1 METHTGWERSG
12 LTDRLDTALR
22 RRPAPPAAAPS
33 RLQSWFAS
41 VIGNFTLPST
51 DPELA
56 ASQLAALARQLPL
69 LYVVLLVNGFSL
81 VVTHLHKAPALLVFF
96 MPAVLLLV
104 SVARLIFWW
113 QSLRLPL
120 APLQTLRRLRMMMV
134 LTALLG
140 TAFTLW
146 SLSLF
151 PYGNVYDRCQVVFYM
166 GLTAVNCIFCLM
178 HVRAA
183 ALMLTL
189 IVMVPFS
196 LFFLATGNPV
206 LIAITLNMLSVACGM
221 VFMVLRNSRDFDA
234 LIRSR
239 RELINRQRETQRLS
253 DENLRLANLDSLSGL
268 PNRRRFF
275 QKLEETMLLAER
287 AARPFAVALLDLDR
301 FKTVNDIYGHAAGDR
316 LLVQV
321 GLRFKQI
328 SRDGL
333 FIARLGGD
341 EFGAILVDDA
351 IAGAVECFG
360 AQVRD
365 LLEGPCVVG
374 DRLAPIACSIGVAL
388 YPQAGT
394 TAAELFERADYALYH
409 GKQNRKG
416 AMIVFSDEHET
427 VIRSMARMDQ
437 AFRSAE
443 METEFWVAFQPVVD
457 LSTHSVLAFEALA
470 RWASPELGPIGPDVF
485 IAVAERAQMTGQLT
499 TTLLRKALAA
509 ARLWPPEIGLCFN
522 LSAQDLMSAET
533 MAALHGVLQASGVAP
548 ARIEFEVT
556 ETALMQDFDQ
566 AAAALDALHG
576 IGARVSLDDF
586 GTGFSSLGYVNRLPL
601 DKIKIDR
608 SFVTDIERSRTAPG
622 IIRAIIGLCDTLKL
636 ACVVEGVE
644 TQAQLDALRALGCR
658 FVQGYLISRPV
669 PEDAIAQ
676 VIERIA
682 DARPGA
688 EPARR
693 ANDSAKISPERIF
706 LS

>member
-1 METHTGWERSG
+1 MESNAWERSG
-12 LTDRLDTALR
+12 LAKRLDAALHA
-22 RRPAPPAAAPS
+22 RPVAPAMPPS
-33 RLQSWFAS
+33 RLRLWLSAVWRGFE
-41 VIGNFTLPST
+41 LPSA

-69 LYVVLLVNGFSL
+69 LYVILLINGFSL
-81 VVTHLHKAPALLVFF
+81 VATHLHTAPDLLIFF

-104 SVARLIFWW
+104 SVARLIFW
-113 QSLRLPL
+113 LRSFRLKL
-120 APLQTLRRLRMMMV
+120 APLQTLRRLRMIILMTV
-134 LTALLG
+134 PLG
-140 TAFTLW
+140 AAFTMW

-151 PYGNVYDRCQVVFYM
+151 PYGNAYERSQVVFCM
-166 GLTAVNCIFCLM
+166 GLTAVNCIFCVM

-183 ALMLTL
+183 ALMLTVV
-189 IVMVPFS
+189 VMLPFS

-206 LIAITLNMLSVACGM
+206 LIAMTLNMLSVTAGM
-221 VFMVLRNSRDFDA
+221 VFMLLRNSRDFDA

-287 AARPFAVALLDLDR
+287 AGRPFAVALLDLDR

-328 SRDGL
+328 SRDEL

-341 EFGAILVDDA
+341 EFGAILMDGE
-351 IAGAVECFG
+351 IANAVEHFG
-360 AQVRD
+360 AQVRS

-374 DRLAPIACSIGVAL
+374 DRLAAIACSIGVAL

-427 VIRSMARMDQ
+427 VIRSMARMEQ
-437 AFRSAE
+437 AFRSAD
-443 METEFWVAFQPVVD
+443 METEFWVAFQPIVD
-457 LSTHSVLAFEALA
+457 LENNSVLAFEALA
-470 RWASPELGPIGPDVF
+470 RWANPELGPIGPDVF

-533 MAALHGVLQASGVAP
+533 MAALHGVVQASGVAP

-622 IIRAIIGLCDTLKL
+622 IIRAITGLCDTLEL

-644 TQAQLDALRALGCR
+644 TAAQLSVLRGLGCR
-658 FVQGYLISRPV
+658 YIQGYLISRPV

-676 VIERIA
+676 LIGRIA
-682 DARPGA
+682 EARPGV